1 MQGAAGFE
9 GLLPTVVGV
18 LPLQTV
24 FDELLG
30 FGILTFCIQYEVS
43 SHLILHSCGERMC
56 FVIRKERVNILLFSA
71 SCSKSEDSNRNSRIE
86 TTRLRMDFEMLGCG
100 MFSLLPTC
108 R

>member
-1 MQGAAGFE
+1 MRQSSCTHQHYNAFVEGAGGFE

-43 SHLILHSCGERMC
+43 SHLILHSCGE
-56 FVIRKERVNILLFSA
+56 
-71 SCSKSEDSNRNSRIE
+71 
-86 TTRLRMDFEMLGCG
+86 
-100 MFSLLPTC
+100 
-108 R
+108 